1 VRSSSPPQKQSDR
14 AEDFAK
20 SGKNFVDVSVPII
33 VKELALAIGLKP
45 FLLIQNLMEMDVFA
59 NLTQGTDVKYAREVC
74 KRHGFSL
81 RVVEP
86 EQDRVAVI
94 E

>member
-1 VRSSSPPQKQSDR
+1 MKSSSPPQKQPDR
-14 AEDFAK
+14 AEDLAK
-20 SGKNFVDVSVPII
+20 SGKNIVEISAPII
-33 VKELALAIGLKP
+33 VKELGLAMGLKP

-59 NLTQGTDVKYAREVC
+59 NLTQAIDVKYAREVC